1 MKQFMTE
8 SWNEYLE
15 LLKKIVPQN
24 VQNKF
29 KKNKTRYIKV
39 LLIIIVIE
47 IILFFSYTVFVD
59 NSEVINKVDINKT
72 EEVTN
77 GYK

>member
-1 MKQFMTE
+1 MTE

-47 IILFFSYTVFVD
+47 IILFFTYTVFVD

>member
-47 IILFFSYTVFVD
+47 IILFFTYTVFVD